1 MPDWNQLV
9 IDRLARSRR
18 GAQIEPDVA
27 EELAH
32 HLEDVCEAGLQAGYS
47 RQESTQYALK
57 EVRSWTRLARQI
69 QEERGGKIMLK
80 QRIQTL
86 WLPALVNMT
95 VAFTILLGGLMVA
108 NKPLRGPVMSSN
120 PRPVYL
126 VWLILLPAMGGF
138 AAYWSR
144 RAGGSV
150 ATRATAA
157 LFPALTMLVT
167 FFAILMHA
175 IFVDH
180 DTSSTNIFMQVAGSA
195 AAAVI
200 LPAAALL
207 AGASPFLRKV
217 SKPELQEIATD

>member
-1 MPDWNQLV
+1 
-9 IDRLARSRR
+9 
-18 GAQIEPDVA
+18 
-27 EELAH
+27 
-32 HLEDVCEAGLQAGYS
+32 
-47 RQESTQYALK
+47 
-57 EVRSWTRLARQI
+57 
-69 QEERGGKIMLK
+69 MLK

-95 VAFTILLGGLMVA
+95 VAFTILLGGLMLA

-207 AGASPFLRKV
+207 AGAFPFLRKV
-217 SKPELQEIATD
+217 SKPELQGIATD

>member
-1 MPDWNQLV
+1 MPDWNQMVL
-9 IDRLARSRR
+9 DRLASGRP

-32 HLEDVCEAGLQAGYS
+32 HLEDVCEAGLQAGFS
-47 RQESTQYALK
+47 QHESARIALK
-57 EVRSWTRLARQI
+57 EVKSWPRLAREI
-69 QEERGGKIMLK
+69 HELRGGNKMLK
-80 QRIQTL
+80 HRIQTL

-95 VAFTILLGGLMVA
+95 VAFAILLGGLMVA

-120 PRPVYL
+120 PGPLYL
-126 VWLILLPAMGGF
+126 AWLILLPALGAF

-157 LFPALTMLVT
+157 LFPALTMLT
-167 FFAILMHA
+167 IFFAIWMYA

-180 DTSSTNIFMQVAGSA
+180 DTSSTNLFMQVAGSA
-195 AAAVI
+195 APAI
-200 LPAAALL
+200 LLPAAGLL
-207 AGASPFLRKV
+207 AGAFPFLRKV
-217 SKPELQEIATD
+217 SKPEAQDIPTD